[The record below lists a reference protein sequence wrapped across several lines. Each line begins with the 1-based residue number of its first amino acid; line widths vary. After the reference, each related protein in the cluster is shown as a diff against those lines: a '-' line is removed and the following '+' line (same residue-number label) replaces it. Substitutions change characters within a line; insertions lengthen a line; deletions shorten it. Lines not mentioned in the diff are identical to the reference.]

1 MCLSGSGFHWS
12 FWLFWSFLV
21 FHGFL
26 CSYCFQLVNIIC
38 CCVSLRQWR
47 GWCTPTLSPVSPDTI
62 QSPLSTPLSLVPTP
76 LVGVCACVFGAK
88 RFGSIILCCPRP
100 RPQSSEGLLD
110 CSEAAAATP
119 PHTGSPLHPATLT
132 PHTSHLHT
140 LPGQWDTSRRCV

>member
-1 MCLSGSGFHWS
+1 MSLRQWFPLVILVLLV
-12 FWLFWSFLV
+12 LFGISWFSLFLLLPV
-21 FHGFL
+21 SQH
-26 CSYCFQLVNIIC
+26 YIC